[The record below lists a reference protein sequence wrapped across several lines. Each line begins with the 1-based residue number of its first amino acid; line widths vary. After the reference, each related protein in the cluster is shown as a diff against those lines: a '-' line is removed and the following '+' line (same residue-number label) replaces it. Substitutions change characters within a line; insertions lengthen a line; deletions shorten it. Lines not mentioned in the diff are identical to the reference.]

1 MTHPARLSAGGSALG
16 HILLLARGPD
26 RILALRLALS
36 AAIGPASVVLDAGCG
51 SLGVLS
57 IMAARL
63 GARRVVAVDTGR
75 LDVARALAAENGVA
89 GRIEFLERDLT
100 ELPADAGSFD
110 AILGMVYYNDPRRDL
125 AQQQLMAGLA
135 RRFAHAGTAFI
146 PGIVRYSVTG
156 YDSASPDPGERSQR
170 DRWDSAVSR
179 AEALTGLSMVAIR
192 QFPGTDYSVLT
203 QQLSSLPGGAADVL
217 AARRNRTLL
226 TSRELFTEVRYAEP
240 ATAGAYPPELALTVT
255 GAGRLDTTIWR
266 QELMAG
272 DLLIRRTD
280 TTHPVTPPCEVQP
293 GDTAVLAT
301 EGGWGEAIPLT
312 VRRGGRTA

>member
-1 MTHPARLSAGGSALG
+1 
-16 HILLLARGPD
+16 
-26 RILALRLALS
+26 
-36 AAIGPASVVLDAGCG
+36 
-51 SLGVLS
+51 
-57 IMAARL
+57 
-63 GARRVVAVDTGR
+63 
-75 LDVARALAAENGVA
+75 
-89 GRIEFLERDLT
+89 
-100 ELPADAGSFD
+100 
-110 AILGMVYYNDPRRDL
+110 
-125 AQQQLMAGLA
+125 
-135 RRFAHAGTAFI
+135 
-146 PGIVRYSVTG
+146 
-156 YDSASPDPGERSQR
+156 
-170 DRWDSAVSR
+170 
-179 AEALTGLSMVAIR
+179 
-192 QFPGTDYSVLT
+192 VLT